1 MASLRW
7 TLLLAV
13 GLLAL
18 VLRLVYIWQIS
29 HAPFFDL
36 RLGDAEAYHQWALRI
51 ANGDWLG
58 EGVFYQ
64 APLYPY
70 FLAAVYKVFG
80 DGAAM
85 VRFIQA
91 VIGAGSCMLLAAA
104 GMALFGKYGAVA
116 GALLA
121 IYPPAIFLD
130 GLLDKSTLVSFFTA
144 ALLCLLSARHAR
156 FRTFPAGVVLGLLSL
171 TRENALLIAVPVL
184 LWFLMAARDSPSDDS
199 HWMRRTLTWR
209 AAAAF
214 LGGCLL
220 VLLPVGARNYAVGG
234 EFHLTTSQFG
244 PNFYIGNHAGARGL
258 YDPLVPGRG
267 NAADERGDAVRLAE
281 EASGRT
287 LSPDEVSSFWT
298 ARALEFIRTQPG
310 AWLGQLARKL
320 ALTYNAIEIAD
331 TESEDVYAE
340 WSSLLRAL
348 APVSFGVIFCLA
360 AFGVCMTA
368 DAWRRLWFLYAIA
381 LTYTLSII
389 IFYVFARYRF
399 PLVPVLILFAAGGIA
414 AWRET
419 SARPLRRWAFVAL
432 VIAGGLTYLP
442 LENTRIDRISHYVN
456 IANAFLGDPQKRDQA
471 AAFYDKALR
480 ESPQSPAAHFGMG
493 TLLAQMRRPQDAVVH
508 YRTAVAGWPDNADIR
523 LNFATALAEVGDIQ
537 GALAQLDA
545 ASALRP
551 NDPTAPLIAG
561 KLRLTQALSINPNDQ
576 NARNE
581 LERVNKLLSGTNK

>member
-7 TLLLAV
+7 TLMLAV

-64 APLYPY
+64 VPLYPY
-70 FLAAVYKVFG
+70 FLATVYKVFG

-104 GMALFGKYGAVA
+104 GMALFGKYGAIA

-121 IYPPAIFLD
+121 VYPPAIFLD

-144 ALLCLLSARHAR
+144 ALLYLLSARHAR
-156 FRTFPAGVVLGLLSL
+156 FRTLLAGVVLGLLSL
-171 TRENALLIAVPVL
+171 TRENALLIGVPVL
-184 LWFLMAARDSPSDDS
+184 LWLLIGDRDSPSDDS
-199 HWMRRTLTWR
+199 QVTRRSTWR
-209 AAAAF
+209 AATAF
-214 LGGCLL
+214 LGGCVL

-281 EASGRT
+281 EASRRT
-287 LSPDEVSSFWT
+287 LSPEEVSSFWT

-310 AWLGQLARKL
+310 VWLGQLPRKL

-331 TESEDVYAE
+331 TESQDVYAE

-368 DAWRRLWFLYAIA
+368 NAWRRLWFLYAIA

-399 PLVPVLILFAAGGIA
+399 PLVPVLILFAAGGGA

-419 SARPLRRWAFVAL
+419 SARPMRRWAFVAL
-432 VIAGGLTYLP
+432 AIAGGLTYLP

-480 ESPQSPAAHFGMG
+480 ESP
-493 TLLAQMRRPQDAVVH
+493 
-508 YRTAVAGWPDNADIR
+508 
-523 LNFATALAEVGDIQ
+523 
-537 GALAQLDA
+537 
-545 ASALRP
+545 
-551 NDPTAPLIAG
+551 
-561 KLRLTQALSINPNDQ
+561 
-576 NARNE
+576 
-581 LERVNKLLSGTNK
+581 